1 MTNQQL
7 GKLGEDM
14 AAEYLEQNGFLIL
27 KRNFRARG
35 GEIDIIAAEGNRMR
49 FVEVKTRRG
58 NEYGRP
64 AESVDNRKLHRM
76 RAAAAEFLQQIRGMP
91 GSERVPQ
98 FDVIEIQID
107 HIENI

>member
-14 AAEYLEQNGFLIL
+14 AVKYLEQKGFFIL
-27 KRNFRARG
+27 KRNFRTRR
-35 GEIDIIAAEGNRMR
+35 GEIDIVAVNGSRMH
-49 FVEVKTRRG
+49 FVEVKTRQG
-58 NEYGRP
+58 DAFGRP
-64 AESVDNRKLHRM
+64 AESVGAGKLQRM
-76 RAAAAEFLQQIRGMP
+76 RKAAAEFLQNIKGMP
-91 GSERVPQ
+91 GSGRMPQ